1 VVERRLLA
9 RTAEEAGRRRAGR
22 DGAAGVNV
30 RDLLAS
36 ASRRLGGADARLDAE
51 LLLAHALGVSRA
63 RLYAWP
69 EEEPDTVQRATFERL
84 VEARE
89 QGEPIAYLTGRR
101 EFWSLELRVT
111 PHVLIPRH
119 ETELL
124 VELAL
129 ERIPR
134 DRAFRIADLGT
145 GSGAI
150 ALALARERPLARVT
164 ATDASATALDVA
176 RGNAERLGVGNVGFA
191 AGDWYAALGD
201 ARFDLIVSNPPYVA
215 ADDAHLAQGDLRF
228 EPASALASGADGLDA
243 IRHIVA
249 GAPAHLADGGALLLE
264 HGFDQSVRVR
274 ALLDAAGFVD
284 VRSVRDAA
292 GHERDTHG
300 AKRG

>member
-1 VVERRLLA
+1 
-9 RTAEEAGRRRAGR
+9 
-22 DGAAGVNV
+22 V

-69 EEEPDTVQRATFERL
+69 EEEPDTVQRAAFERL

-249 GAPAHLADGGALLLE
+249 GAPAHLVDGGALLLE

-292 GHERDTHG
+292 GHERVTLG

>member
-1 VVERRLLA
+1 M
-9 RTAEEAGRRRAGR
+9 
-22 DGAAGVNV
+22 NV

-249 GAPAHLADGGALLLE
+249 GAPAHLVDGGALLLE

-292 GHERDTHG
+292 GHERVTLG

>member
-1 VVERRLLA
+1 
-9 RTAEEAGRRRAGR
+9 
-22 DGAAGVNV
+22 VNV

-134 DRAFRIADLGT
+134 DRAVRIADLGT

-164 ATDASATALDVA
+164 ATDASGTALDVA
-176 RGNAERLGVGNVGFA
+176 RGNAERLGVGNVEFA

-249 GAPAHLADGGALLLE
+249 GAPAHLVDGGALLLE

-292 GHERDTHG
+292 GHERVTLG

>member
-1 VVERRLLA
+1 V
-9 RTAEEAGRRRAGR
+9 
-22 DGAAGVNV
+22 
-30 RDLLAS
+30 
-36 ASRRLGGADARLDAE
+36 
-51 LLLAHALGVSRA
+51 
-63 RLYAWP
+63 
-69 EEEPDTVQRATFERL
+69 
-84 VEARE
+84 
-89 QGEPIAYLTGRR
+89 
-101 EFWSLELRVT
+101 
-111 PHVLIPRH
+111 
-119 ETELL
+119 LL
-124 VELAL
+124 VVLAL

-134 DRAFRIADLGT
+134 DRAVRIADLGT

-249 GAPAHLADGGALLLE
+249 GAPAHLVDGGALLLA

-292 GHERDTHG
+292 GHERVTLG

>member
-1 VVERRLLA
+1 
-9 RTAEEAGRRRAGR
+9 
-22 DGAAGVNV
+22 VNV

-69 EEEPDTVQRATFERL
+69 EDEPDTVQRAAFERL

-101 EFWSLELRVT
+101 EFWSLELSVT

-292 GHERDTHG
+292 GHERVTLG

>member
-1 VVERRLLA
+1 M
-9 RTAEEAGRRRAGR
+9 
-22 DGAAGVNV
+22 NV

-69 EEEPDTVQRATFERL
+69 EDEPDTVQRAAFERL

-249 GAPAHLADGGALLLE
+249 GAPAHLVDGGALLLE

-292 GHERDTHG
+292 GHERVTLG